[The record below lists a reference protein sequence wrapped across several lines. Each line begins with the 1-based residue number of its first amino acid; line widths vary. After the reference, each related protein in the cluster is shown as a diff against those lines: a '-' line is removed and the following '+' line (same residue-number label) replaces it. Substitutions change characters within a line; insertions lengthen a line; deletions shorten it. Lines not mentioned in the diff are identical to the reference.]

1 MSWNTTHRF
10 TFMVSWCLVA
20 ARCPVK
26 IGRFVHRRCFHTCCG
41 APGWVSW
48 SRCMFSEFL
57 LVEDAENWIWEAFF
71 LQIFSGSWETIR
83 EINNLAISGFCV
95 PPCWGIFV
103 LDLSSTDKLFC
114 CARFVRFFSFITLL
128 LPGPQVTKKGWKKTV
143 AKLKLY
149 LII

>member
-41 APGWVSW
+41 APGAACFLMDLGVFVGWRCWNLNLW
-48 SRCMFSEFL
+48 SIC
-57 LVEDAENWIWEAFF
+57 
-71 LQIFSGSWETIR
+71 LQIFSGSWEKIR

-103 LDLSSTDKLFC
+103 LDLSSADKLFC